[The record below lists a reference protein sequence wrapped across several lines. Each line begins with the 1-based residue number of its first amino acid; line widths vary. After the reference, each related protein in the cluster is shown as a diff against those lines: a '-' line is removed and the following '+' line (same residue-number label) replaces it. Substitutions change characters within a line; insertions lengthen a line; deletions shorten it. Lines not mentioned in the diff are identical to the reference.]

1 MTANIIWNAANAN
14 GGTLRCSPGTGAS
27 GCARP
32 ARCRVP
38 ISPPPASGPKARE
51 YAATAQTMLTIAIVA
66 RFCTIIAS
74 TFLLRTMPPW
84 NSASPGV
91 MNNTRAALPSTHAVS
106 PASTCMRGRMARSC
120 YRTVA
125 GHVSGVLRPGL
136 DRVRPPFPCPHPD
149 QLLDPRR
156 PDLAVADLP
165 GRRGLG
171 DDLHHVMGVVVGDD
185 HVEAH
190 LGDEVDGVLRTPIH
204 LRVTLLPPVAADL
217 TDGQTLHP
225 EALQR

>member
-1 MTANIIWNAANAN
+1 
-14 GGTLRCSPGTGAS
+14 
-27 GCARP
+27 
-32 ARCRVP
+32 
-38 ISPPPASGPKARE
+38 
-51 YAATAQTMLTIAIVA
+51 
-66 RFCTIIAS
+66 
-74 TFLLRTMPPW
+74 
-84 NSASPGV
+84 

-136 DRVRPPFPCPHPD
+136 DGARPPFPRPHPD
-149 QLLDPRR
+149 QLLDRRR

-171 DDLHHVMGVVVGDD
+171 DDLHHVVGVVVGDD
-185 HVEAH
+185 HVESD
-190 LGDEVDGVLRTPIH
+190 LGHEVDGVLRTPID
-204 LRVTLLPPVAADL
+204 LGVTLLSPVTADL
-217 TDGQTLHP
+217 TDGQALHA